1 MFRGRKAMEGTHPV
15 KVNNRLLAALCGAT
29 AVLLAVSGC
38 SSDDTGKKRD
48 AWAKGVCDLAAVQ
61 IKKID
66 DANTAISKVD
76 SGGTPQD
83 VKTADA
89 AAFQSI
95 SDAYK
100 SLSGIFS
107 TAGPAP
113 GGDEGTTFQQNAVSV
128 FSALST
134 QYASLKEQVDGLVT
148 SDQSKFADGL
158 QTVSDSLNKTTTAA
172 QTSLS
177 TLQQGDTGKALAKQ
191 PGCQQ
196 VSGSGSPSAS
206 SSASS

>member
-15 KVNNRLLAALCGAT
+15 NVNKRLLAALSGAT

-48 AWAKGVCDLAAVQ
+48 AWAMGVCDQAATQ

-76 SGGTPQD
+76 SAGKPQD
-83 VKTADA
+83 VKSADS

-107 TAGPAP
+107 AAGPAP
-113 GGDEGTTFQQNAVSV
+113 GGDEGTKFQQNAVSV
-128 FSALST
+128 FSNLST
-134 QYASLKEQVDGLVT
+134 QYENLKKQVDGLVT
-148 SDQSKFADGL
+148 SD
-158 QTVSDSLNKTTTAA
+158 KTTTSA
-172 QTSLS
+172 QTSLN
-177 TLQQGDTGKALAKQ
+177 TLREGDTGAALAKQ

-196 VSGSGSPSAS
+196 VSGSASPSAS
-206 SSASS
+206 PS

>member
-15 KVNNRLLAALCGAT
+15 NVNKRLLAALSGAT

-48 AWAKGVCDLAAVQ
+48 AWAMGVCDQAATQ

-76 SGGTPQD
+76 SAGKPQD
-83 VKTADA
+83 VKSADS

-107 TAGPAP
+107 AAGPAP
-113 GGDEGTTFQQNAVSV
+113 GGDEGTKFQQNAVSV
-128 FSALST
+128 FSNLST
-134 QYASLKEQVDGLVT
+134 QYENLKKQVDGLVT

-158 QTVSDSLNKTTTAA
+158 KSVSDSLNKTTTSA
-172 QTSLS
+172 QTSLN
-177 TLQQGDTGKALAKQ
+177 TLREGDTGAALAKQ

-196 VSGSGSPSAS
+196 VSGSASPSAS
-206 SSASS
+206 PS

>member
-1 MFRGRKAMEGTHPV
+1 MEGTHPV
-15 KVNNRLLAALCGAT
+15 KVNNRLLVALSGAT

-38 SSDDTGKKRD
+38 SDDTGKKRD
-48 AWAKGVCDLAAVQ
+48 EWAKGVCDQAATQ
-61 IKKID
+61 IKKIN
-66 DANTAISKVD
+66 DANTAISQVD

-172 QTSLS
+172 QASLS